1 MAPVTLS
8 GPLSDVSRDARA
20 YPVHLLREGGTGLCL
35 FAARFYGINDAIH
48 MARNDMEG
56 TCVDTAA
63 ARLAEMADLY
73 PRDWWFHNRDAWEFA
88 DEASG
93 YRKQWDAVSVDTYTG
108 DATTRS
114 LSDLELWC
122 SLARDVVTCTH
133 VTGQPYTVPDGWRDW
148 LFERNPRGGIN
159 WLVLERE

>member
-48 MARNDMEG
+48 MARNEMDITLVDISGRVLEMRDMYD
-56 TCVDTAA
+56 CTAA
-63 ARLAEMADLY
+63 M
-73 PRDWWFHNRDAWEFA
+73 WDAWEFA
-88 DEASG
+88 EDARGRGET
-93 YRKQWDAVSVDTYTG
+93 WDAVSVDTYTG

-114 LSDLELWC
+114 LGDLELWC

-133 VTGQPYTVPDGWRDW
+133 VTGQPYTVPDGWKDW

-159 WLVLERE
+159 WLVLERV

>member
-20 YPVHLLREGGTGLCL
+20 YPVHLLREGGSGLCL

-48 MARNDMEG
+48 MKRN
-56 TCVDTAA
+56 
-63 ARLAEMADLY
+63 EMALTLVDVA
-73 PRDWWFHNRDAWEFA
+73 PRVLEMRLMYECAAVQTDAWEFA
-88 DEASG
+88 EWSRDQGE
-93 YRKQWDAVSVDTYTG
+93 QWDAVSVDTYTG

-114 LSDLELWC
+114 LGDLELWC
-122 SLARDVVTCTH
+122 SLAHDVVTCTH
-133 VTGQPYTVPDGWRDW
+133 VTGQPYTVPEGWRDW

-159 WLVLERE
+159 WLVLERA

>member
-8 GPLSDVSRDARA
+8 GPLSDVSKDARA
-20 YPVHLLREGGTGLCL
+20 YPVHLLRQGGSGLCL

-48 MARNDMEG
+48 MKRNEMSL
-56 TCVDTAA
+56 TLVDVAPRVLEMRIMYECAA
-63 ARLAEMADLY
+63 VQT
-73 PRDWWFHNRDAWEFA
+73 DAWEFA
-88 DEASG
+88 EWSRDQGE
-93 YRKQWDAVSVDTYTG
+93 QWDAVSVDTYTG

-114 LSDLELWC
+114 LGDLELWC

-133 VTGQPYTVPDGWRDW
+133 VTGQPYTVPEGWRDW

-159 WLVLERE
+159 WLVLERA

>member
-8 GPLSDVSRDARA
+8 GPLSEVSRDARA

-48 MARNDMEG
+48 MRRNEMRIVLVDISERVIEMADMYGDATVARLEDAW
-56 TCVDTAA
+56 DYARF
-63 ARLAEMADLY
+63 ARLA
-73 PRDWWFHNRDAWEFA
+73 
-88 DEASG
+88 G
-93 YRKQWDAVSVDTYTG
+93 YRFDAVSVDTYTG

-114 LSDLELWC
+114 LGDLELWC

-133 VTGQPYTVPDGWRDW
+133 VTGQPYTVPKGWRDW
-148 LFERNPRGGIN
+148 LFERNARGGVN
-159 WLVLERE
+159 WLVLERA

>member
-20 YPVHLLREGGTGLCL
+20 YPVHLLRQGGSGLCL

-48 MARNDMEG
+48 MARNEMELTLVDISDRVLEMEDMYG
-56 TCVDTAA
+56 CRA
-63 ARLAEMADLY
+63 
-73 PRDWWFHNRDAWEFA
+73 HQGDAWEFA
-88 DEASG
+88 NIALCAG
-93 YRKQWDAVSVDTYTG
+93 YQWDAVSVDTYTG

-114 LSDLELWC
+114 LGDLELWC
-122 SLARDVVTCTH
+122 SLARDMVTCTH
-133 VTGQPYTVPDGWRDW
+133 VTGQPYKVPDGWRDW
-148 LFERNPRGGIN
+148 LFERNPRGGVN

>member
-48 MARNDMEG
+48 MKRNEMDITLVDISGRVLEMRDMYD
-56 TCVDTAA
+56 CTAA
-63 ARLAEMADLY
+63 M
-73 PRDWWFHNRDAWEFA
+73 WDAWEFA
-88 DEASG
+88 EDARGRGET
-93 YRKQWDAVSVDTYTG
+93 WDAVSVDTYTG

-159 WLVLERE
+159 WLVLERA